1 MKIFSKK
8 RIEAKLT
15 IKAPELLVFAFVLF
29 FILELYTKI
38 GMVNKISSFDVKYI
52 KALVFLG
59 FLVIMVFPK
68 DVKVLIYLIGL
79 LWVFVISQM
88 SIEPSFSVD
97 IINVFSKFLF
107 PLLIFGFANYL
118 IKPGT
123 KINIIFITIEWLMVI
138 NSLLIFI
145 GILFSIKLFNTYQ
158 GNRFGYNGLFNAVS
172 TGSYAY
178 IITLI
183 YFLLSYKEKV
193 IKNWK
198 FILIFISCVF
208 IGTKAVYL
216 TMAFAIAYIVIV
228 SKIPFKKT
236 ILVVA
241 TLTGLLLAYY
251 FFFHY
256 GIFNSIRQTDGLLS
270 SLLSYRDQLFLE
282 RTLPFIQESWGWV
295 NYLFGGV
302 SDFDLRSQMDII
314 DVFFFWGLV
323 GGAFYL
329 YVFLKLFIPFKMNST
344 GWVFISFLAFIV
356 LLAGNFFVY
365 SFVALFLVVLKL
377 KLQEKCNLSNLPNKL
392 N

>member
-1 MKIFSKK
+1 M
-8 RIEAKLT
+8 
-15 IKAPELLVFAFVLF
+15 LF
-29 FILELYTKI
+29 FGLEFSDKLSIYYFS
-38 GMVNKISSFDVKYI
+38 VYSFSQYI
-52 KALVFLG
+52 KAALLLGILAYQSIAKDYKFIAFTLVL
-59 FLVIMVFPK
+59 
-68 DVKVLIYLIGL
+68 LITYSIGQL
-79 LWVFVISQM
+79 LL
-88 SIEPSFSVD
+88 ETSFSR
-97 IINVFSKFLF
+97 NSLLTFFKFLF
-107 PLLIFGFANYL
+107 PILLFAYVDKGIHK
-118 IKPGT
+118 IKEIPVFFKT
-123 KINIIFITIEWLMVI
+123 FEWLMAV
-138 NSLLIFI
+138 NSILILI